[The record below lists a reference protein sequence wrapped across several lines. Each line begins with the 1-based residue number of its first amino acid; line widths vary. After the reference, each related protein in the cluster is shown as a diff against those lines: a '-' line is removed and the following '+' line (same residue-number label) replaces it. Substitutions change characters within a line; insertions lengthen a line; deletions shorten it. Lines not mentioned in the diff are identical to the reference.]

1 MSTKK
6 YLLFAF
12 LVVILQSSGIA
23 QVNDW
28 GWDWKDS
35 SKIPAK
41 RMPQHNEF
49 LNNNY
54 PYPAKPRD
62 QWELG
67 FAAGVSRIY
76 GDVKSKVG
84 FGGSLSAR
92 KALGHFISLR
102 AQYIGSFNS
111 GAPTTKYDSVIG
123 QKPYKSQTHNLGID
137 VIASLNTLGFY
148 RGNPKFN
155 FYILGGTSLIAT
167 QVKVDYGGTRGERI
181 FYGIGENNDQKGII
195 TTVGGV
201 TVNGR
206 KGWSVMPT
214 VNFGAG
220 FAYKINNK
228 INVGFEN
235 KVSLTSPGYDYADG
249 FKSGNSNDYYSY
261 TSLRLNINMGNSSK
275 RVQPLYWI
283 NPNNYIYNEVN
294 KPQHMKMPKVKLDDK
309 DGDGVTDQF
318 DLEPNT
324 PAGAKVDTH
333 GRALDTD
340 GDGVPDFKDKEM
352 LTSQKCFPVNNEGV
366 GTCPDPACCKE
377 MKDEV
382 SKLKEEL
389 ATKLTKPS
397 LDPNLGE
404 LPSIQFKG
412 KNNSKLDKVAQ
423 DLLAS
428 IAQKMKNNPNSRVKV
443 IGYGATDKKAQ
454 QASWEKVNAVIK
466 YLVEK
471 QGIAE
476 NRFIFTYGQEGDP
489 NTVDV
494 QFTAEEG
501 PNVVPAPH
509 PNLKGK

>member
-12 LVVILQSSGIA
+12 LVVTLQTSGVA

-41 RMPQHNEF
+41 RMPQQNEF

-67 FAAGVSRIY
+67 FGAGMSRII
-76 GDVKSKVG
+76 GDMPSNFG
-84 FGGSLSAR
+84 FGGTITAR
-92 KALGHFISLR
+92 KALNHFWSLR
-102 AQYIGSFNS
+102 VGYIGSFNS
-111 GAPTTKYDSVIG
+111 GDPSAYGKSIG
-123 QKPYKSQTHNLGID
+123 QKSYKTQTHNGSID
-137 VIASLNTLGFY
+137 AILSLNTANY
-148 RGNPKFN
+148 YKGNPKTN
-155 FYILGGTSLIAT
+155 IYLLGGVGLIAT
-167 QVKVDYGGTRGERI
+167 QVKLNYGGTIGERY
-181 FYGIGENNDQKGII
+181 FYGLNNPNSQEGLL
-195 TTVGGV
+195 TTVGGE
-201 TVNGR
+201 TVNNR
-206 KGWSVMPT
+206 KGWSLIAAM
-214 VNFGAG
+214 NAGAG
-220 FAYKINNK
+220 IAYKIDNRMNIGLEQK
-228 INVGFEN
+228 FSFAV
-235 KVSLTSPGYDYADG
+235 PGYDYSDG
-249 FKSGNSNDYYSY
+249 FKAGNNNDFYSF
-261 TSLRLNINMGNSSK
+261 TSIRLNINMGK
-275 RVQPLYWI
+275 TAKKVQPLYWI

-340 GDGVPDFKDKEM
+340 GDGVPDFRDKEM

-366 GTCPDPACCKE
+366 GTCPDPTCCKE

-382 SKLKEEL
+382 SRLKEEL
-389 ATKLTKPS
+389 ATKLTKPT

-412 KNNSKLDKVAQ
+412 KNNAKLDKVAQ

-428 IAQKMKNNPNSRVKV
+428 IAQKMKDNPNSKVKV

-454 QASWEKVNAVIK
+454 QASWEKVNAVIN

-501 PNVVPAPH
+501 PNAVPAPH

>member
-12 LVVILQSSGIA
+12 LVVALQTSGIA

-41 RMPQHNEF
+41 RMPQQNEF

-67 FAAGVSRIY
+67 FGAGMSRII
-76 GDVKSKVG
+76 GDVKSKFG
-84 FGGSLSAR
+84 FGGSISAR
-92 KALGHFISLR
+92 KALGHVISLR
-102 AQYIGSFNS
+102 GEYIGSFNS
-111 GAPTTKYDSVIG
+111 GAPTSKYDATIG
-123 QKPYKSQTHNLGID
+123 QKSYKTQTHNLGLD

-155 FYILGGTSLIAT
+155 FYILGGASLVAT
-167 QVKVDYGGTRGERI
+167 QVKVDYGGTTGERI
-181 FYGIGENNDQKGII
+181 FYGIGENNDQRGII
-195 TTVGGV
+195 TTVAGV
-201 TVNGR
+201 TVNNR

-214 VNFGAG
+214 VNLGAG
-220 FAYKINNK
+220 IAYKIDKK
-228 INVGFEN
+228 INIGLEN
-235 KVSLTSPGYDYADG
+235 KVFITSPGYDYADG
-249 FKSGNSNDYYSY
+249 FKFGNSNDYYSY
-261 TSLRLNINMGNSSK
+261 TSLRLNINIGKSSK
-275 RVQPLYWI
+275 RVEPLFWI

-340 GDGVPDFKDKEM
+340 GDGVPDFRDKEM

-366 GTCPDPACCKE
+366 GTCPEPSCCKE
-377 MKDEV
+377 MRDEV
-382 SKLKEEL
+382 SKLKEDI
-389 ATKLTKPS
+389 ASKLVKANDCTIG
-397 LDPNLGE
+397 D
-404 LPSIQFKG
+404 LPSVQFKG
-412 KNNSKLDKVAQ
+412 KGNKLDKNAQ

-428 IAQKMKNNPNSRVKV
+428 IAQKMAANPTSKIKV

-454 QASWEKVNAVIK
+454 QASWERVNAVIN

-471 QGIAE
+471 QGVAE
-476 NRFIFTYGQEGDP
+476 NRFVFTYGQDGDA
-489 NTVDV
+489 NTVDL
-494 QFTAEEG
+494 QCTTEEG